1 MSAGTG
7 RATTGLAERETD
19 FVQSLQRGLA
29 VIRAFDADHPTLTLS
44 DVARATGLARA
55 AARRF
60 LLTLVDLGYIRVDGR
75 QFRLSPR
82 VLELG
87 RAYLSSLTLPEIAL
101 PHLRQATDELRES
114 SSLAVLDGTDIVY
127 VAHAPAKRILS
138 ISIDIGTR
146 DVAFAT
152 SLGRVLLAG
161 QDDDWLDDYLATVEL
176 PAITPRTINTPD
188 KLRTELLR
196 IRRQGWAF
204 VDQELEDGLRA
215 IAAPIHDEHGNV
227 VAAANLAVH
236 ASRWS
241 NDAIRNTLLPRLLHT
256 TTAIDQEMHAAA
268 GPAAGPAH
276 ETRRSG
282 SGDRPG
288 AAVVMERET
297 DFVQSLQ
304 RGLAVIRAFDADHPT
319 LTLSDVARATG
330 LARAAARRFLLT
342 LVDLG
347 YIRVDGRQFR
357 LSPRVLELGR
367 PYLSSLTLPE
377 IALPHLRQATDELRE
392 SSSLAVLDGTDIVY
406 VAHAPAKRILSISID
421 IGTRDVAFA
430 TSLGRVLLAGQDD
443 DWLDDY
449 LATVELPAITPR
461 TINTPDKLRT
471 ELLRIRRQGWAFV
484 DQELEDGLRAIAAP
498 IHDEHGNVVAAANL
512 AVHASRWSND
522 AIRNTLL
529 PRLLHTTAAIDQEM
543 HAAAVA
549 PGVPPPTRGGSG

>member
-1 MSAGTG
+1 MSQVSV
-7 RATTGLAERETD
+7 GLVDRETD

-29 VIRAFDADHPTLTLS
+29 VIRAFDADNPTLTLS
-44 DVARATGLARA
+44 DVARSTGLPRA

-75 QFRLSPR
+75 QFRLSPQ

-87 RAYLSSLTLPEIAL
+87 RAYLSSLRLPAIAL
-101 PHLRQATDELRES
+101 PHLRELTNELRES

-138 ISIDIGTR
+138 ISITIGTR

-161 QDDDWLDDYLATVEL
+161 QTDDWLDTYLATIEL
-176 PAITPRTINTPD
+176 PPITPRTINTPD
-188 KLRTELLR
+188 KLRTELHR
-196 IRRQGWAF
+196 IRRQGWAL

-215 IAAPIHDEHGNV
+215 IATPIHDEHGNV
-227 VAAANLAVH
+227 IAAANLAVH

-241 NDAIRNTLLPRLLHT
+241 NDAIRTTLLPRLLHT
-256 TTAIDQEMHAAA
+256 THEIEGSETPAAA
-268 GPAAGPAH
+268 S
-276 ETRRSG
+276 SG
-282 SGDRPG
+282 RVIGEDQVSVGLVD
-288 AAVVMERET
+288 RET

-304 RGLAVIRAFDADHPT
+304 RGLAVIRAFDADNPT
-319 LTLSDVARATG
+319 LTLSDVARSTG
-330 LARAAARRFLLT
+330 LPRAAARRFLLT

-357 LSPRVLELGR
+357 LSPQVLELGR

-377 IALPHLRQATDELRE
+377 IALPHLRELTNELRE

-406 VAHAPAKRILSISID
+406 VAHAPAKRILSISIT

-430 TSLGRVLLAGQDD
+430 TSLGRVLLAGQTD
-443 DWLDDY
+443 DWLDTY
-449 LATVELPAITPR
+449 LATIELPPITPR

-471 ELLRIRRQGWAFV
+471 ELHRIRRQGWALV
-484 DQELEDGLRAIAAP
+484 DQELEDGLRAIATP
-498 IHDEHGNVVAAANL
+498 IHDEHGNVIAAANL

-522 AIRNTLL
+522 AIRTTLL
-529 PRLLHTTAAIDQEM
+529 PRLLHTTHEIDRDTNASTLPCADGQ
-543 HAAAVA
+543 H
-549 PGVPPPTRGGSG
+549 GSG

>member
-1 MSAGTG
+1 MSTRTGSAG
-7 RATTGLAERETD
+7 TGLAERETD

-29 VIRAFDADHPTLTLS
+29 VIRAFDADNPTLTLS

-60 LLTLVDLGYIRVDGR
+60 LLTLVDLGYIRVEGR

-101 PHLRQATDELRES
+101 PHLRHATEELRES

-176 PAITPRTINTPD
+176 PAITPRTLDTPA
-188 KLRTELLR
+188 KLRAELTR

-241 NDAIRNTLLPRLLHT
+241 NDAIRTTLLPRLL
-256 TTAIDQEMHAAA
+256 Q
-268 GPAAGPAH
+268 
-276 ETRRSG
+276 
-282 SGDRPG
+282 
-288 AAVVMERET
+288 
-297 DFVQSLQ
+297 
-304 RGLAVIRAFDADHPT
+304 
-319 LTLSDVARATG
+319 
-330 LARAAARRFLLT
+330 
-342 LVDLG
+342 
-347 YIRVDGRQFR
+347 
-357 LSPRVLELGR
+357 
-367 PYLSSLTLPE
+367 
-377 IALPHLRQATDELRE
+377 
-392 SSSLAVLDGTDIVY
+392 
-406 VAHAPAKRILSISID
+406 
-421 IGTRDVAFA
+421 
-430 TSLGRVLLAGQDD
+430 
-443 DWLDDY
+443 
-449 LATVELPAITPR
+449 
-461 TINTPDKLRT
+461 
-471 ELLRIRRQGWAFV
+471 
-484 DQELEDGLRAIAAP
+484 
-498 IHDEHGNVVAAANL
+498 
-512 AVHASRWSND
+512 
-522 AIRNTLL
+522 
-529 PRLLHTTAAIDQEM
+529 TTAAIDQEM
-543 HAAAVA
+543 SAAAVA
-549 PGVPPPTRGGSG
+549 PGVPPPVRAEGGSG